1 MGKTSSGGYS
11 PVLKKC
17 IGMAYVDTEYL
28 KAGSKLEA
36 EQR

>member
-1 MGKTSSGGYS
+1 MGKTTSGGYS